1 MRLAGIDLNLLTSL
15 DALLEERS
23 VTRAAGRLG
32 LTQPA
37 VSHSLRRLRDLL
49 GDELLVRTP
58 QGMRPT
64 PRALEL
70 RPAVRAA
77 LDAAEAVLQAAPAF
91 DPRQAERRF
100 TVAVHD
106 QAAFQLMP
114 QLVERMT
121 REAPGVRIDVPPML
135 ADRFTDELAGEL
147 DLAIGVFFDS
157 PAGIRE
163 EHLWREEFVCVVRR
177 GSPAARGRFDLR
189 RYVSLPHIVVTPRG
203 GPGSA
208 VDDAL
213 AATGKRRTVVM
224 TTPHFLLAPQIVA
237 TTDSGVDR
245 AGPPGQ
251 RLRRPAAAHR
261 SRGAPAPVRLR
272 RRHALAH
279 PPRPRSRPGLAAR
292 HAARRRA
299 CMTEGSPVRRILRY
313 STISVPPTKFWAR
326 ISGPS
331 S

>member
-1 MRLAGIDLNLLTSL
+1 MRLSGIDLNLLTSL
-15 DALLEERS
+15 DALLEERN
-23 VTRAAGRLG
+23 VTRAASRLG

-49 GDELLVRTP
+49 GDELLVRTA

-77 LDAAEAVLQAAPAF
+77 LDAAEAVLQAAPEF
-91 DPRQAERRF
+91 DPRRAERRF
-100 TVAVHD
+100 SIAVID

-135 ADRFTDELAGEL
+135 PGRFSDELAGEL

-177 GSPAARGRFDLR
+177 GSRAARGRFDLR
-189 RYVSLPHIVVTPRG
+189 RYLSLPHIVVMPRG
-203 GPGSA
+203 GPGSPI
-208 VDDAL
+208 DDAL
-213 AATGKRRTVVM
+213 AASGQRRTVVM

-237 TTDSGVDR
+237 TTDLVWTAPGGLAGAFARQLPLTVREPPLRIPGFHVTMRWHLRLDR
-245 AGPPGQ
+245 D
-251 RLRRPAAAHR
+251 
-261 SRGAPAPVRLR
+261 
-272 RRHALAH
+272 
-279 PPRPRSRPGLAAR
+279 PGLAWL
-292 HAARRRA
+292 RA
-299 CMTEGSPVRRILRY
+299 MLRA
-313 STISVPPTKFWAR
+313 VAPA
-326 ISGPS
+326 
-331 S
+331 

>member
-1 MRLAGIDLNLLTSL
+1 MRLVGIDLNLMTSL
-15 DALLEERS
+15 DALLEERN
-23 VTRAAGRLG
+23 VTRAAARLG

-91 DPRQAERRF
+91 DPRRAERRF
-100 TVAVHD
+100 TVAVID

-135 ADRFTDELAGEL
+135 AGRFSDALAGEL

-177 GSPAARGRFDLR
+177 GSRAARGRFDLG
-189 RYVSLPHIVVTPRG
+189 RYLSLPHIVVTPRG

-213 AATGKRRTVVM
+213 AATGQRRSVVM

-237 TTDSGVDR
+237 TTDLVWTAPGGLARAFAAQLPLTIREVPLRLSGFDVAMRWHLRLDR
-245 AGPPGQ
+245 D
-251 RLRRPAAAHR
+251 
-261 SRGAPAPVRLR
+261 
-272 RRHALAH
+272 
-279 PPRPRSRPGLAAR
+279 PGLAWLR
-292 HAARRRA
+292 TMLRAAA
-299 CMTEGSPVRRILRY
+299 
-313 STISVPPTKFWAR
+313 
-326 ISGPS
+326 PS
-331 S
+331 